1 MARTA
6 SFIDGFTPTRS
17 IVFAT
22 MRATLLEPRDRT
34 IREVINVANPSSILT
49 ALASAWERISAWFG
63 RSQAEQA
70 KQQQTE
76 IDAMDKEIQAMKG
89 TRP

>member
-1 MARTA
+1 M
-6 SFIDGFTPTRS
+6 S
-17 IVFAT
+17 
-22 MRATLLEPRDRT
+22 
-34 IREVINVANPSSILT
+34 NPAPAILT
-49 ALASAWERISAWFG
+49 ALSSAWERISVWFG

-89 TRP
+89 TNDGTRPQATETAAVPVAVDGRG

>member
-1 MARTA
+1 MKSPAA
-6 SFIDGFTPTRS
+6 
-17 IVFAT
+17 
-22 MRATLLEPRDRT
+22 
-34 IREVINVANPSSILT
+34 ILT

-76 IDAMDKEIQAMKG
+76 IDAMDAEIQGITKEPSNG
-89 TRP
+89 T